1 MNFHRSAARNH
12 SLLDETPAGE
22 ADLAERIILT
32 AVRTWLHPD
41 CGATREQRSWRDV
54 LLDAGLRVDGL
65 DQFDMMMTTLTGAS
79 PRPLD
84 TRCRCANDLAN
95 DEASLLQAISHL
107 QSTRSE
113 AALRILAGWLPPIT
127 VSGVLKITRWFS
139 ISLLDA
145 GLEIR
150 DRARLVTYMH

>member
-1 MNFHRSAARNH
+1 MNFHRSAAHNH
-12 SLLDETPAGE
+12 SLLDETPAAE
-22 ADLAERIILT
+22 PDLAERILLT

-41 CGATREQRSWRDV
+41 CGAAREQRSWRDV
-54 LLDAGLRVDGL
+54 LVDAGLRTDGL

-84 TRCRCANDLAN
+84 TRCRCASDLAN
-95 DEASLLQAISHL
+95 DEASLLQTIAHL

-113 AALRILAGWLPPIT
+113 AALRILASWLPSVT

-150 DRARLVTYMH
+150 DRARSVTYMH